1 MAVLHSIAAPL
12 HICTIAALAVQTS
25 ARAWCSNSA
34 EFDTE
39 QTGSR
44 TPKQQHNIWLFG
56 DASTQHLKKRQIQ
69 APILSFQLGKL
80 CIVVLITLTE
90 VGNFHGNSS
99 VLQLQ
104 LPGRAALCQTQNTA
118 CGHASSGILALKW
131 GVIRCFAGASWRS
144 RKHLYIR
151 CAWSQ
156 CPSVLPAI

>member
-56 DASTQHLKKRQIQ
+56 DASTQHLKKETN
-69 APILSFQLGKL
+69 PSTYSKLSVGKTL
-80 CIVVLITLTE
+80 HCITLTE